1 MLDVGDLSLSQ
12 WNTALEDS
20 GEGASRQCK
29 RVTAISLEV
38 ARLSQ
43 LPRHLEPLI
52 ERVAILHRSKD
63 FGSIA
68 LRRLAAEME
77 LVDPQAAICPQPDLA
92 ELESILLLLD
102 GKPAPGAAIHCRQV
116 ADIVRMCTALDEQL
130 VAQPLDY
137 KPIDTILDELHTFA
151 VFEGFDPDL
160 VNCLRQ
166 LRCEGPGLTSN
177 WARLPVQA
185 KIAQTVIRCLGSED
199 ECEISDV
206 EKLAASDPVL
216 AGALIQVANSTIYS
230 PYSRISRLREAI
242 SYMGTVTARKVLL
255 AASVRPLFASAGLRR
270 LWTHSLQMALLCSA
284 LGKQS
289 GIVGSEEGLLIGLV
303 HDVGSLAVQTLSG
316 ATLERYSRLV
326 EKGCP
331 PVYVEQSLFGRD
343 HGEIGSEI
351 LSLWSFPARIVEA
364 VRFHHQSERSESPVA
379 SMLYLAEFWS
389 GQDEDL
395 PSFVRIR
402 ECTVRTGISIESLA
416 TAHNRASALNVL
428 GSVA

>member
-1 MLDVGDLSLSQ
+1 
-12 WNTALEDS
+12 
-20 GEGASRQCK
+20 
-29 RVTAISLEV
+29 
-38 ARLSQ
+38 
-43 LPRHLEPLI
+43 
-52 ERVAILHRSKD
+52 
-63 FGSIA
+63 
-68 LRRLAAEME
+68 
-77 LVDPQAAICPQPDLA
+77 
-92 ELESILLLLD
+92 
-102 GKPAPGAAIHCRQV
+102 
-116 ADIVRMCTALDEQL
+116 
-130 VAQPLDY
+130 
-137 KPIDTILDELHTFA
+137 
-151 VFEGFDPDL
+151 
-160 VNCLRQ
+160 
-166 LRCEGPGLTSN
+166 
-177 WARLPVQA
+177 
-185 KIAQTVIRCLGSED
+185 
-199 ECEISDV
+199 
-206 EKLAASDPVL
+206 
-216 AGALIQVANSTIYS
+216 
-230 PYSRISRLREAI
+230 
-242 SYMGTVTARKVLL
+242 
-255 AASVRPLFASAGLRR
+255 
-270 LWTHSLQMALLCSA
+270 MALLCSA